1 MKKVTKKMNRFWS
14 MAVDDATVDSQ
25 QIPQETPHRRLLKAN
40 VNDTSETLIR
50 DMLKKIHEACET
62 LEATKSV
69 VCFRVR
75 VNGNDDYR

>member
-1 MKKVTKKMNRFWS
+1 
-14 MAVDDATVDSQ
+14 MARLWRMVVDDATFNSQ
-25 QIPQETPHRRLLKAN
+25 QNPRETPHRHILKAN